1 MATQIEHCEIQPP
14 PGEVNELT
22 LPLTFFDLPWLYF
35 HPIQR
40 LLFYEF
46 PCSEAYFFET
56 IVPNLKES
64 LSLTLEHYIP
74 LAGNLLCPLN
84 NEKPVLR
91 YMVEDS
97 VPLIIAESN
106 ENFNNLTANYARDTD
121 QFYPFVPQ
129 LPRPKKE
136 AEYKIIRVF
145 SLQVTLFPNHGL
157 CIGFTNLH
165 TVGDASSI
173 VGFIKAW
180 ASISKLGGDS
190 QLIETNS
197 LPLFDRSVIQDP
209 NGIGNLWWNQL
220 NNIPI
225 RFSSLHSLTN
235 KVRNTYI
242 LHQADIQKLK
252 DSLFARNPE
261 QCGIIAPPV
270 ERLLFYEFPC
280 SKVHFLEAIVPDLK
294 KSLSLTLKYYYPLAG
309 NLLYPLSTGKPVF
322 RYLVGDSVSLTVA
335 KSEDDFSILIAN
347 HARDADQFYPF
358 VPQLPPPKEE
368 TEYKTIPVLSLR
380 VTLVQ
385 NRGLSIGFTNHHNI
399 GDNSS
404 VVGFIKAWA
413 SINKLSGNSQSN
425 EAKLYPLFDRSVIK
439 DSRGIGDIWWNQLKN
454 VNFQHSSLC
463 LPTNKVWA
471 TYVLSQADIQ
481 KLKELLLARK
491 PGVIHPSSFVV
502 TTAYVWTCLVKSG
515 PPTGEEVNADTPE
528 CFTIAANLRAR
539 IDPLVLANYFGNC
552 IGGGL
557 AEIKR
562 QELMENEA
570 YFIAAKAIAEVIRV
584 KVNNKEE
591 VLEDPENWLEGA
603 RKLVGKRVLS
613 VSGSPKFNLYSS
625 DYGWGRPKKL
635 EVVSIDRD
643 NAISLCYFI

>member
-1 MATQIEHCEIQPP
+1 MATQIEHCEIQPS
-14 PGEVNELT
+14 PGDVNELT

-46 PCSEAYFFET
+46 PCSKAYFFET

-74 LAGNLLCPLN
+74 LAGNILCPLN

-121 QFYPFVPQ
+121 QFYPSVPQ
-129 LPRPKKE
+129 LPPPKEE

-145 SLQVTLFPNHGL
+145 CLQVTLFPNHGL

-252 DSLFARNPE
+252 DSLFARNP
-261 QCGIIAPPV
+261 
-270 ERLLFYEFPC
+270 
-280 SKVHFLEAIVPDLK
+280 
-294 KSLSLTLKYYYPLAG
+294 
-309 NLLYPLSTGKPVF
+309 
-322 RYLVGDSVSLTVA
+322 
-335 KSEDDFSILIAN
+335 
-347 HARDADQFYPF
+347 
-358 VPQLPPPKEE
+358 
-368 TEYKTIPVLSLR
+368 
-380 VTLVQ
+380 
-385 NRGLSIGFTNHHNI
+385 
-399 GDNSS
+399 
-404 VVGFIKAWA
+404 
-413 SINKLSGNSQSN
+413 
-425 EAKLYPLFDRSVIK
+425 
-439 DSRGIGDIWWNQLKN
+439 
-454 VNFQHSSLC
+454 
-463 LPTNKVWA
+463 
-471 TYVLSQADIQ
+471 
-481 KLKELLLARK
+481 
-491 PGVIHPSSFVV
+491 V
-502 TTAYVWTCLVKSG
+502 TTGYVWTCLVKSG
-515 PPTGEEVNADTPE
+515 PVSGEKVDANESEYFSFAVDCRERMNPPVPT
-528 CFTIAANLRAR
+528 
-539 IDPLVLANYFGNC
+539 NYFGNC
-552 IGGGL
+552 IGV
-557 AEIKR
+557 AIVTRKHH
-562 QELMENEA
+562 ELIENDGF
-570 YFIAAKAIAEVIRV
+570 FIAAESVAEIIRIKV
-584 KVNNKEE
+584 KNKDEMMKGAA
-591 VLEDPENWLEGA
+591 NWLAELGE
-603 RKLVGKRVLS
+603 LLMGKRNLS
-613 VSGSPKFNLYSS
+613 VAGSPKFNLYDV
-625 DYGWGRPKKL
+625 DYGWGRPKKM
-635 EVVSIDRD
+635 EAVSIDGD
-643 NAISLCYFI
+643 HDSFSLCKFQDSEGGLEIGLSLPKTKMDAFAAIFASGLGVLSKEVFHSD